1 MWNLLQIELFKISK
15 RPRTYIAFAAITAIV
30 FIFQFA
36 FKADGQSYMDLMLQS
51 VKDSFELEKTKAI
64 NGYFM
69 CYIILNTLLI
79 QVPILVALIA
89 ADSIS
94 GEANMGTLRL
104 LISKP
109 ISRTQLILVK
119 FAAATIFTVLL
130 LLWMAVTALLVSLLI
145 FGADDMLIFRVKG
158 EESQIL
164 QITKDDIMWRY
175 YAAFAYAS
183 VALTVIAALSLML
196 SIFAENKRQIKG
208 IIHDESESGKTVYI
222 EPEETVFLNNELF
235 ELERAEK
242 REIYKILKTLCNELR
257 LYTHL
262 IIKYQDFIGQ
272 CDFMRS
278 KSKLSYLL
286 DAQAPG
292 ILSYPAVKL
301 VHAYHPLLKL
311 LHKKNKKETI
321 AHTASINQEQQIILV
336 SGPNAGGKSVTLKT
350 FALLQLMFQSGL
362 HIPADNVSEL
372 GIFDQIM
379 ADVGDSQSLEDEL
392 STYSSRLRYM
402 KHFVANADA
411 KTLFFI
417 DEFGTGTDP
426 VFGGAMAEAILQEL

>member
-109 ISRTQLILVK
+109 ISRTELILVK
-119 FAAATIFTVLL
+119 FAAATIFTIFLL
-130 LLWMAVTALLVSLLI
+130 IWMAITALVISLLV

-175 YAAFAYAS
+175 MAAFGYAT
-183 VALTVIAALSLML
+183 VALTVIAALSLFL
-196 SIFAENKRQIKG
+196 SIFAENSIGPIIATVCIVIVCTIISNINVPIIDKNVKPFLFTSYLVGWKGFFYIGTNADGAPIKG
-208 IIHDESESGKTVYI
+208 SLENWPAIRKSLLILILHIVVIVTASVM
-222 EPEETVFLNNELF
+222 VF
-235 ELERAEK
+235 RK
-242 REIYKILKTLCNELR
+242 K
-257 LYTHL
+257 
-262 IIKYQDFIGQ
+262 D
-272 CDFMRS
+272 
-278 KSKLSYLL
+278 
-286 DAQAPG
+286 
-292 ILSYPAVKL
+292 ILS
-301 VHAYHPLLKL
+301 
-311 LHKKNKKETI
+311 
-321 AHTASINQEQQIILV
+321 
-336 SGPNAGGKSVTLKT
+336 
-350 FALLQLMFQSGL
+350 
-362 HIPADNVSEL
+362 
-372 GIFDQIM
+372 
-379 ADVGDSQSLEDEL
+379 
-392 STYSSRLRYM
+392 
-402 KHFVANADA
+402 
-411 KTLFFI
+411 
-417 DEFGTGTDP
+417 
-426 VFGGAMAEAILQEL
+426 